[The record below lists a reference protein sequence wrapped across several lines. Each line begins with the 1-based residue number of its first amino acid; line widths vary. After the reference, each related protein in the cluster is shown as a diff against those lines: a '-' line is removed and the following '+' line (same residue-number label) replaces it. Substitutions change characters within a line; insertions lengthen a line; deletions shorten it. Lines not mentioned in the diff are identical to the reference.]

1 MSQSRRDAPPHTAE
15 DSFVAPL
22 AAHGRHVPHS
32 SRSWLWKMSEHT
44 PLVWFTSL
52 AIGGAG
58 MIAAAALRMRP
69 DPAAPAVA
77 LAVGTVA
84 LGAALLVST
93 LHLGRKARVPLAARG
108 VGRSPLSHEILLAGA
123 TLAAGLTLLVMNWQA
138 YPEVWARIAAA
149 STAILFLLSIGLV
162 YRLGGQRTWR
172 GATVLL
178 PLTTGLVCGE
188 VSLLVIGSASI
199 REASVAFWLVPIDVI
214 VFAARWWTLAR
225 SASALTP
232 RRLDASRL
240 RNFSAARL
248 LIFDVI
254 PLVLLDMTA
263 AAPAMIA
270 VALGLVLDR
279 WLFYALADQHTTE
292 SEIAGVE
299 AIIEHQSRIR

>member
-1 MSQSRRDAPPHTAE
+1 MSQSRREAPPCAAE
-15 DSFVAPL
+15 DSSVALL
-22 AAHGRHVPHS
+22 AAHGRHLPHS
-32 SRSWLWKMSEHT
+32 SRAWLWRMSEHT

-58 MIAAAALRMRP
+58 MIASAALRQPVDLRLQ
-69 DPAAPAVA
+69 AVA

-123 TLAAGLTLLVMNWQA
+123 TLAAGLTLLVMNWRA
-138 YPEVWARIAAA
+138 YPDGWARIAAA

-188 VSLLVIGSASI
+188 VFLLVIGSASI
-199 REASVAFWLVPIDVI
+199 REAGVAFWLVPVDAI

-225 SASALTP
+225 LASAVTAP
-232 RRLDASRL
+232 RDGLSRIHGL
-240 RNFSAARL
+240 SAARL
-248 LIFDVI
+248 LVVDAL
-254 PLVLLDMTA
+254 PLVLLDMGA
-263 AAPAMIA
+263 GRLAVVA
-270 VALGLVLDR
+270 VAVGLAFDR
-279 WLFYALADQHTTE
+279 WLFYALAEQKTTE
-292 SEIAGVE
+292 AEIARVE